1 MGGLC
6 TASILSK
13 AGKNVLVLEQHY
25 TAGGFTHSFKRK
37 GYEWDV
43 GVHYIGKVHKEDAL
57 LRKVFDY
64 VSDNQLKW
72 AFMGEVYDRMVFPD
86 RTYDFKAGENNFKN
100 ELIKYFPEEAKAIN
114 DYVKIATHTAGS
126 FRNFVIPK
134 VLPPPLDKLLS
145 PFLGRKFRHLG
156 GQTTLSVLNRFT
168 GNKKLI
174 GALTAQWGDYGL
186 PPGRSSFGM
195 HALVVDHFLD
205 GGNYPVG
212 GASSIA
218 RTLVPVIERNG
229 GRVAVKAPVKE
240 ILIENGQAV
249 GVLLKNGDRLRSSLV
264 ISGTGLINTFS
275 ELVRKNPKGNNI
287 NDRYQ
292 NIRPS
297 LAHVCLYIGIEQ
309 SAQSLGLKPAN
320 LWIFPGYD
328 HDANL
333 SRYLRDPS
341 APLPLVF
348 ISFPSSKDPDWDN
361 RFPNKATIEMVS
373 LAPYEWFQNWEDT
386 QWGKRREGYED
397 LKKNFT
403 DRLLQQLY
411 KYVPQVQGKINY
423 RELSSPLSTRHFC
436 NYKNGE
442 IYGLEHTPHRFKQNW
457 LRPKTPIKNLF
468 LTGQDIATAGVG
480 GALIS
485 GVLTSSAILKRN
497 LLKDMLI
504 VPRHQKVTR
513 LDGWHKDDKGG
524 QELP

>member
-1 MGGLC
+1 MDEGDKLKLCSEKFDAIVIGSGMGGLC

-25 TAGGFTHSFKRK
+25 TAGGFTHSFKKK

-43 GVHYIGKVHKEDAL
+43 GVHYIGKVHEEDAL

-64 VSDNQLKW
+64 VSDGQLKW

-86 RTYDFKAGENNFKN
+86 EIYDFKAGENNFKN
-100 ELIKYFPEEAKAIN
+100 ELIKYFPKEEKAIN
-114 DYVKIATHTAGS
+114 DYVKIVINTAES

-145 PFLGRKFRHLG
+145 PFLGRKFLHLG

-168 GNKKLI
+168 GNEKLI
-174 GALTAQWGDYGL
+174 GTLAAQWGDYGL
-186 PPGRSSFGM
+186 PPGRSSFGI

-218 RTLVPVIERNG
+218 RTLITVIERNG

-249 GVLLKNGDRLRSSLV
+249 GVLLKNGGRLRSPLV
-264 ISGTGLINTFS
+264 ISGTGVINTFS

-292 NIRPS
+292 KVRPS

-348 ISFPSSKDPDWDN
+348 ISFPSSKDPDWDK
-361 RFPNKATIEMVS
+361 RFPNKATIEVVS

-386 QWGKRREGYED
+386 QWGKRGEGYED

-411 KYVPQVQGKINY
+411 KYVPQVQDKIDY
-423 RELSSPLSTRHFC
+423 WELSSPLSTRHFC

-497 LLKDMLI
+497 LLKEILI
-504 VPRHQKVTR
+504 K
-513 LDGWHKDDKGG
+513 
-524 QELP
+524 